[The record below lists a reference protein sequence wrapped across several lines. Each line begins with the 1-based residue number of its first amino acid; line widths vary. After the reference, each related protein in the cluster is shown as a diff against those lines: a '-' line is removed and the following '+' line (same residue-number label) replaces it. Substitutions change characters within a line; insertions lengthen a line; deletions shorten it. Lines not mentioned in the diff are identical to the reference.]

1 MVLLIIIP
9 TIHGY
14 FIGGIPH
21 FQTYPLTNFEHQ
33 SHSSSIQQNELRP
46 STFPLSGANCGD
58 HCRMEKWKK
67 EVRHQ
72 PKIAGD
78 GDGYSGQQQ
87 GKPGARRWCSWG
99 SSQQSRHRTSRHDCA
114 GQVGCQFVAKSRQ
127 QLKWAKW
134 NLWID
139 TKSNCLR
146 IQMFY
151 RHFTLM
157 IFTLPFLVASL
168 RQLEWFQLNPINP
181 INPSDLLARTTSRVV
196 MPTIFIGSRPS
207 RWAFHGK
214 NGGNQR
220 FQWKTT
226 RPQVEFGKKRKTR

>member
-1 MVLLIIIP
+1 VPDVDVVGVLPSNLATEPHAMTVMTCTPWQISKQEEKL
-9 TIHGY
+9 
-14 FIGGIPH
+14 GIL
-21 FQTYPLTNFEHQ
+21 QLN
-33 SHSSSIQQNELRP
+33 I
-46 STFPLSGANCGD
+46 
-58 HCRMEKWKK
+58 
-67 EVRHQ
+67 
-72 PKIAGD
+72 
-78 GDGYSGQQQ
+78 
-87 GKPGARRWCSWG
+87 
-99 SSQQSRHRTSRHDCA
+99 CA
-114 GQVGCQFVAKSRQ
+114 GQVGCKFVAKSRQ
-127 QLKWAKW
+127 QLKWTKS

-207 RWAFHGK
+207 RSVFHGK

-226 RPQVEFGKKRKTR
+226 RPQVEFGKNRKTR